1 MHTHGLKIVQPIV
14 DALQAQRT
22 VAIKG
27 PDGEIHLETEYPDHR
42 MRLEAF
48 DRAEWL

>member
-1 MHTHGLKIVQPIV
+1 VQPIV
-14 DALQAQRT
+14 DALGAQRT

-27 PDGEIHLETEYPDHR
+27 PDGEIDLETEHPDHR

-48 DRAEWL
+48 HRADRI